1 MSNIVTSQENLM
13 QGLTLQPLPF
23 PRTGTLNVLSWKRFW
38 QAVVRRVVGL
48 GADIFTV
55 RLAAGQELQLHDVA
69 GWSVVCRSGAVW
81 ITQEADARDI
91 FLKSGE
97 GFALDRGGLA
107 IVRACHDAMVAI
119 RTPIGRAAA
128 GRSQGSTHAGG
139 ADLAAADDRADLNWL
154 RSVYPESGPW
164 NDPASYRSAG
174 LL

>member
-1 MSNIVTSQENLM
+1 MPAH
-13 QGLTLQPLPF
+13 TLCPLPV
-23 PRTGTLNVLSWKRFW
+23 RATTGPLLAFSWKRFW
-38 QAVVRRVVGL
+38 PTLLRHVAGL
-48 GADIFTV
+48 GAEVFSA

-119 RTPIGRAAA
+119 RAPVGRGAA
-128 GRSQGSTHAGG
+128 GRR
-139 ADLAAADDRADLNWL
+139 L
-154 RSVYPESGPW
+154 
-164 NDPASYRSAG
+164 
-174 LL
+174 